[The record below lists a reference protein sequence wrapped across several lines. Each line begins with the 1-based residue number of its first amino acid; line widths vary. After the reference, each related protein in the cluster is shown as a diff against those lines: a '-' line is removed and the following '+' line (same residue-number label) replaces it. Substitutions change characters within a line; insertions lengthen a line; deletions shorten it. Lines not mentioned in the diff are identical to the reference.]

1 MNTNQFD
8 LLKTRRFLPLFL
20 TQSFGAFNDNL
31 QSLLDA
37 RETHGSGHEALE
49 DVERKPMSYGRLITG
64 AFVLGRALSRGTQ
77 SGEHVGVLLP
87 NAAANAVTFFGLLAH
102 GRVPAMINFSTGT
115 ANAVSACGTADI
127 KRVISSRRFI
137 EMGKLQDTVDGMT
150 ANGVQVQYL
159 EDVGASIGIGAKL
172 LGLLAA
178 RMSGLWYRFS
188 ARERDPDDAAVI
200 LFTSGCAMPLPMP
213 RSSRKRPAAS
223 GPRTLECGCS
233 RATARPRR
241 RPF

>member
-102 GRVPAMINFSTGT
+102 GRVPAMINFSRDRHRQ
-115 ANAVSACGTADI
+115 CGQ
-127 KRVISSRRFI
+127 RLRHRRYQARDQ
-137 EMGKLQDTVDGMT
+137 LTPLHRDGQ
-150 ANGVQVQYL
+150 AAGHRRWHDGQR
-159 EDVGASIGIGAKL
+159 GASPVPGGRRCID
-172 LGLLAA
+172 
-178 RMSGLWYRFS
+178 WYRCQ
-188 ARERDPDDAAVI
+188 AAWPAGGSHVRFMVS
-200 LFTSGCAMPLPMP
+200 LQ
-213 RSSRKRPAAS
+213 RP
-223 GPRTLECGCS
+223 
-233 RATARPRR
+233 
-241 RPF
+241 